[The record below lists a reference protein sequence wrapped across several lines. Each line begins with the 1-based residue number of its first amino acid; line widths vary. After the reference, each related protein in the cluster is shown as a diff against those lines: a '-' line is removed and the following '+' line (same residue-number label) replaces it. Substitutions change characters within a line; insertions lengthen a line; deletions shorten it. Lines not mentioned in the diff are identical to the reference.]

1 MSSGRIGMV
10 LTYSKNKM
18 MTSPTSNERK
28 PPAPPTPSA
37 PAAPAAPALYRRM
50 SLQTSMNT
58 LMHTIMHKP
67 ASGCSSCGN

>member
-37 PAAPAAPALYRRM
+37 PVLYRRM
-50 SLQTSMNT
+50 SMQPSMNT